1 MLMIAHIYSR
11 LTTIRLIA
19 EASFKVQATV
29 RVLLLPMKGA
39 RQVEDVHTSG
49 KVASCRTKASN
60 SGSELVM
67 LPSGLIKLIRS
78 SWMSCGHWRRQTK
91 CVLSSLGFNQTPPPP
106 NPDVLVYPKSIGC
119 CWTIS
124 AQLVGQCFIYAHMS

>member
-60 SGSELVM
+60 SRSELVM
-67 LPSGLIKLIRS
+67 PIGVDLADKVFPDIMWPLEVPNEVCAVFVGVQPDPSP
-78 SWMSCGHWRRQTK
+78 T
-91 CVLSSLGFNQTPPPP
+91 
-106 NPDVLVYPKSIGC
+106 
-119 CWTIS
+119 
-124 AQLVGQCFIYAHMS
+124 

>member
-11 LTTIRLIA
+11 LTTIGLITA
-19 EASFKVQATV
+19 ASFKVQATV
-29 RVLLLPMKGA
+29 RVLLLPVKGA

-60 SGSELVM
+60 SRSELVM

-78 SWMSCGHWRRQTK
+78 SRMLCVHWR
-91 CVLSSLGFNQTPPPP
+91 
-106 NPDVLVYPKSIGC
+106 
-119 CWTIS
+119 
-124 AQLVGQCFIYAHMS
+124 